1 MSVQVLTQISAHN
14 PGHDLWILP
23 LNFRKTSA
31 LRVDWLMNFQRARAE
46 TYLPERIDSELV
58 EFLKETELPIF
69 DNQTPNTPLMIV
81 PRSSIPARWI
91 VYFDFVDATPELSQ
105 QVDQLWICLGKPS
118 VRIFLPEP
126 VTSQEFQRKW
136 NQLSQIKD
144 YSLVSE

>member
-1 MSVQVLTQISAHN
+1 MSVQVLTQINAHN

-23 LNFRKTSA
+23 LNSRNSSA

-46 TYLPERIDSELV
+46 TYTPERIDSELA
-58 EFLKETELPIF
+58 ELLKETDLPF
-69 DNQTPNTPLMIV
+69 YENRTPETPLMIA
-81 PRSSIPARWI
+81 PRSSLSARWI
-91 VYFDFVDATPELSQ
+91 VYFDFADMTPELSR
-105 QVDQLWICLGKPS
+105 QVEQVWISLGKPS
-118 VRIFLPEP
+118 LRIFLPES